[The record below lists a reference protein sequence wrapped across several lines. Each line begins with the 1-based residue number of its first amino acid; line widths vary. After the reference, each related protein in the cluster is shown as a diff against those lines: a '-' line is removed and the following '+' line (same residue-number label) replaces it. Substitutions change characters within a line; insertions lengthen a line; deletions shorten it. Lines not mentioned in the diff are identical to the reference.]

1 MSRTRGA
8 DQVEHYLRAVV
19 EREPHEGECLVCFV
33 ERMVAE
39 YGCDSSLLWATRFR
53 DLRSPTA
60 TALEKRLRSKAVRC
74 DCLVF
79 QKAYQPVREVM
90 VRDVHTDELERP
102 KRMPPCA
109 GVRRTNTRPCAHWE
123 RGFTANYPD

>member
-1 MSRTRGA
+1 MGEMSMA
-8 DQVEHYLRAVV
+8 DAVEHYLAAVV
-19 EREPHEGECLVCFV
+19 EREPQERECLACFID
-33 ERMVAE
+33 RMVAE
-39 YGCDSSLLWATRFR
+39 FGCDSTLLWAARFR

-60 TALEKRLRSKAVRC
+60 TALEQRFLAMAVRC
-74 DCLVF
+74 DCMVL

-102 KRMPPCA
+102 DRMPPCA

-123 RGFTANYPD
+123 RGRMAGYPD